1 VHGVDEEELGD
12 SKEFAD
18 IEVEEIC
25 SDIFLE
31 AVETAKAD
39 VAEDE
44 TLAFPLLFLLGF
56 LGLISDSRGTILSR
70 NIAAPLLS
78 MMFDSASAA
87 NRFSTLTGAGA
98 RE

>member
-1 VHGVDEEELGD
+1 MHGLDEEELVD

-18 IEVEEIC
+18 IEFEEIC

-31 AVETAKAD
+31 AVERAKTELPMQESA
-39 VAEDE
+39 
-44 TLAFPLLFLLGF
+44 LLPLLFLLGF
-56 LGLISDSRGTILSR
+56 LGLISDSKGTIFSR

-78 MMFDSASAA
+78 TMFDTASAA